1 MRKLKDS
8 ISTSKVTK
16 TKPINLDYEGNIG
29 TRQPVDTETFYTPQ
43 PVAPTLPE
51 KKRLNV
57 DTSYLKN
64 INGLGQ
70 PLPKDGLLPVTPT
83 YANAGMAA
91 GNMTPTT
98 PTISTT
104 PETTTEPVDSYEQWL
119 QKNADTYKNTYNSTV
134 EAIDKNAESAKQAAE
149 NQRIQAEQNAER
161 ERERANVDAR
171 SSYAQNLSQYGKV
184 GEQMQ
189 NMGLSGSG
197 YGEYLNAQ
205 AYAQQRAEQQAA
217 NATATAA
224 KRDAQYTADQTKL
237 AADQQANSD
246 KLNAKLSYE
255 QNVNQNAGELAK
267 YQQQKAE
274 EAKAKAEQEETERK
288 AAYAELL
295 SQANNGSYS
304 KEQLQELAT
313 KYGLSESDIAGITDA
328 ADKYK
333 QSKYS
338 ENYASAIDNIN
349 QYGSELESDYL
360 DNLLELD
367 YISKEQYDSL
377 KEKYNNKVALESKK
391 KIEESMES
399 GDYGS
404 IEAIL
409 ENADKLYADKKISQS
424 EYQDI
429 YGRGQEAAI
438 SGLVGKD
445 YGGNFA
451 GSINDFAEANKE
463 LDDMYAAGKL
473 SKEKYDSLKAKL
485 NEKNAKGVTVY
496 VQGLGSGRKNDDID
510 ITIGQGSRNKKK
522 EYDLLCG
529 DEVTDPNAKE
539 ALNKHA
545 TGGTGA
551 PSNGTLVVYAGKMY
565 IYTKKGWRNVISDH
579 SKIEDAI
586 ADYLKNNKK

>member
-1 MRKLKDS
+1 MRQLKGT

-43 PVAPTLPE
+43 PVTPTLPE
-51 KKRLNV
+51 KTRLNV

-64 INGLGQ
+64 VNGLGQ

-83 YANAGMAA
+83 YANAGIAA
-91 GNMTPTT
+91 GNTTPITPTT
-98 PTISTT
+98 S
-104 PETTTEPVDSYEQWL
+104 ETTTEPVDSYEQWL
-119 QKNADTYKNTYNSTV
+119 QKNADTYKKTYDSTV
-134 EAIDKNAESAKQAAE
+134 EAIDKNAAAAKQAAE
-149 NQRIQAEQNAER
+149 NQRAQAEQNAET
-161 ERERANVDAR
+161 ERQRANVDAR
-171 SSYAQNLSQYGKV
+171 SSYAQNLAQYGKV

-189 NMGLSGSG
+189 SMGLSGSG

-205 AYAQQRAEQQAA
+205 AYAQQRAEQQSA
-217 NATATAA
+217 NAVATAA
-224 KRDAQYTADQTKL
+224 KRDAQYTADQTTL
-237 AADQQANSD
+237 AAEQQANSD
-246 KLNAKLSYE
+246 KLNAMLSYE
-255 QNVNQNAGELAK
+255 QNLNQNAGELAK
-267 YQQQKAE
+267 YREQKE
-274 EAKAKAEQEETERK
+274 SERK
-288 AAYAELL
+288 SAYAELL
-295 SQANNGSYS
+295 SYANNGSYTS
-304 KEQLQELAT
+304 EQLKKLAEN
-313 KYGLSESDIAGITDA
+313 YGLSETDVASLTDA

-338 ENYASAIDNIN
+338 ENYATAIDNIN
-349 QYGSELESDYL
+349 TYGSELESDYL

-404 IEAIL
+404 IEATL

>member
-1 MRKLKDS
+1 
-8 ISTSKVTK
+8 
-16 TKPINLDYEGNIG
+16 
-29 TRQPVDTETFYTPQ
+29 
-43 PVAPTLPE
+43 
-51 KKRLNV
+51 
-57 DTSYLKN
+57 
-64 INGLGQ
+64 
-70 PLPKDGLLPVTPT
+70 
-83 YANAGMAA
+83 
-91 GNMTPTT
+91 
-98 PTISTT
+98 
-104 PETTTEPVDSYEQWL
+104 
-119 QKNADTYKNTYNSTV
+119 V
-134 EAIDKNAESAKQAAE
+134 EAIDKNAESAKQAEE

-161 ERERANVDAR
+161 ERERANIDAR

-189 NMGLSGSG
+189 SMGLSGSG

-217 NATATAA
+217 NASATAA

-274 EAKAKAEQEETERK
+274 EAKAKAEQEEAERK

-295 SQANNGSYS
+295 SQANSGSYS

-313 KYGLSESDIAGITDA
+313 KYGLSESDIASITDA

-349 QYGSELESDYL
+349 QYGSELEADYL

-404 IEAIL
+404 IEATL
-409 ENADKLYADKKISQS
+409 ENADKLYAEKKISQN
-424 EYQDI
+424 EYQEI
-429 YGRGQEAAI
+429 YGKGQEAAI

-445 YGGNFA
+445 YGSNFA
-451 GSINDFAEANKE
+451 DSINDFTEANKE

-473 SKEKYDSLKAKL
+473 SKEKYDSLKVKL
-485 NEKNAKGVTVY
+485 NEKNAKGVSVNIAF
-496 VQGLGSGRKNDDID
+496 VEGIGKI
-510 ITIGQGSRNKKK
+510 ITKLCIGESTYKVFVVPNILDPEAKENLNIFATGENKKPK
-522 EYDLLCG
+522 NNTI
-529 DEVTDPNAKE
+529 VVF
-539 ALNKHA
+539 
-545 TGGTGA
+545 GGQ
-551 PSNGTLVVYAGKMY
+551 MY
-565 IYTKKGWRNVISDH
+565 IYNKNSGWNTLIFDGANKDYAVSDYIKNTKK
-579 SKIEDAI
+579 
-586 ADYLKNNKK
+586 